1 MGIQASYERRGGR
14 SPQQI
19 SLLGRAWMHAEV
31 PVALFD
37 QAVGRLRRNRVLLP
51 GLSVPARQV
60 SGVRT
65 IAEAAVRNCGQG
77 G

>member
-1 MGIQASYERRGGR
+1 
-14 SPQQI
+14 
-19 SLLGRAWMHAEV
+19 MHAEV
-31 PVALFD
+31 PVALFH
-37 QAVGRLRRNRVLLP
+37 QAVGQLRRNRVLLP

-77 G
+77 S